1 MSTKDNLE
9 KEAHSASEKLHE
21 ASDSLKSGARQAAD
35 EAQRTANAYA
45 EQGRAAA
52 AGGISDFASA
62 IRRASDELGQ
72 RDQDLAARL
81 VSQAASS
88 LEDIANTVSHTSVD
102 DVMHSMKGFARRN
115 PAVFVG
121 GAVLAGLAVGRFLR
135 ASNERQPTRAL
146 PAQAPQQTAYRAP
159 AAPTPPVGP
168 ANATK

>member
-72 RDQDLAARL
+72 RDQDLAA
-81 VSQAASS
+81 
-88 LEDIANTVSHTSVD
+88 IANTVSHTSVD
-102 DVMHSMKGFARRN
+102 DVMHSMKGVARRN